1 MNSQPVPSPP
11 RTSYLVRLW
20 LARLAVTLGVLQI
33 VLIPVSWLIAAA
45 WPDSMVRSLLSSEG
59 IRWFFAHFTDNLLT
73 PLLVWLLLFS
83 MAVGA
88 LRESGLW
95 QAVLR
100 LLNIS
105 HDDKPLKFRQ
115 MLALRVVLL
124 EILLYIIIM
133 CLLTLVPHAVLL
145 SVTGELFPSSFSA
158 SIVPTICF
166 MLCLCSATYGYMA
179 GELTSLKDIVRAMT
193 VGIGQIGEVWLLY
206 IFGVQL
212 YFSLCFVFFAP

>member
-1 MNSQPVPSPP
+1 MNNECEVK
-11 RTSYLVRLW
+11 TGKGNTLRLW
-20 LARLAVTLGVLQI
+20 AARLAIALGALQI
-33 VLIPVSWLIAAA
+33 VLILVSWLIAAA
-45 WPDSMVRSLLSSEG
+45 WPESNVRSLLSSEG

-73 PLLVWLLLFS
+73 SLLVWILLLS
-83 MAVGA
+83 MAIGA
-88 LRESGLW
+88 LHESRLW
-95 QAVLR
+95 QATLR

-115 MLALRVVLL
+115 MLALRVVGM
-124 EILLYIIIM
+124 EVAIYIIIM
-133 CLLTLVPHAVLL
+133 CLLTMVPHAVLL

-179 GELTSLKDIVRAMT
+179 GELTSLKDIVQAMT